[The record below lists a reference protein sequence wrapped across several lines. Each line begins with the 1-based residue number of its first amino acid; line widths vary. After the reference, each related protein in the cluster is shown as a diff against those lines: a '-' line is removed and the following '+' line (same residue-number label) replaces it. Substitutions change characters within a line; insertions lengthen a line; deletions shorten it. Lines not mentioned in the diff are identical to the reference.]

1 MKPFYAIMGILSFLV
16 GILCVF
22 DLFAGTA
29 TISILLA
36 VFLLLVGFFYIMMF
50 VMIRENRVLSMYKP
64 AIGVAGLLLGIALL
78 VIAVLSIALPNL
90 AEMLQLVTLVVIAFW
105 MIINGI
111 VSVFSGMNY
120 QKKDQRGGTLLVV
133 LGVIL
138 TVAGI
143 YGLLHMVIFGERLTF
158 VTGILLLLF
167 GVNLLCGMYTD
178 PNADDNMFG
187 IPDAKE
193 AVAADS
199 EDSAAAVSA
208 SEDGVAAGSDT
219 NNDNNVF
226 TASDADNDVFTA
238 SKTEEGEE

>member
-1 MKPFYAIMGILSFLV
+1 MKPFYTIMGILSFLV

-22 DLFAGTA
+22 DLFSGTA

-50 VMIRENRVLSMYKP
+50 VMIRENRLLSMYKP

-90 AEMLQLVTLVVIAFW
+90 AEMLELVTLVVIAFW

-111 VSVFSGMNY
+111 VSIFSGMNY
-120 QKKDQRGGTLLVV
+120 QKQDQRGGTLLVV

-193 AVAADS
+193 AAAADS
-199 EDSAAAVSA
+199 EDGAAT
-208 SEDGVAAGSDT
+208 GSDT
-219 NNDNNVF
+219 DNDNNAF
-226 TASDADNDVFTA
+226 TASDTDNDVFTA
-238 SKTEEGEE
+238 SKTDDVAEDDRNT